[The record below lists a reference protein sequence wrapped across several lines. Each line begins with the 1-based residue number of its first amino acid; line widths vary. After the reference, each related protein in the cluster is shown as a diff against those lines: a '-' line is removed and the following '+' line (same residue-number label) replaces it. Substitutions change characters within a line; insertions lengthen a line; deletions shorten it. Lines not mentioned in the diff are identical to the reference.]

1 MCDKVIFLDTNI
13 LVYAYSTAEPEKREV
28 ARHLIT
34 SLLAWISVQVLNEY
48 CNVARRKYPL
58 LFERVSQTLD
68 ELADFLNIRELSF
81 ATTRQATRL
90 SQKYGW
96 SFYDSLIVA
105 AALECQCSVLL
116 TEDLQHGFVVDDRL
130 RIKNPFVPCN
140 II

>member
-1 MCDKVIFLDTNI
+1 MSDKDVFLDTNI
-13 LVYAYSTAEPEKREV
+13 LVYAYSTAEPEKREI

-34 SLLAWISVQVLNEY
+34 SGRAWISVQVLNEY

-68 ELADFLNIRELSF
+68 ELADCLNIRELSF
-81 ATTRQATRL
+81 TTTRQAARL

-105 AALECQCSVLL
+105 AALECPCAILL
-116 TEDLQHGFVVDDRL
+116 TEDLQHGFVVDDQL
-130 RIKNPFVPCN
+130 RIENPFL
-140 II
+140 IE